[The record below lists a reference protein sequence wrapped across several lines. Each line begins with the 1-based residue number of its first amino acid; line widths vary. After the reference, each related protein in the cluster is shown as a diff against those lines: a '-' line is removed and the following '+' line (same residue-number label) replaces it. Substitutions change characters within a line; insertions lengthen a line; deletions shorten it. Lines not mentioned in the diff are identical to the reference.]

1 MSEQAVS
8 IGMMPLLPHEL
19 EPFILSSPEGRFL
32 TSAFL
37 VRRNF
42 FLASSF
48 PDAALTHSPMVLGQ
62 GLNMRLHL
70 ALRSPVEKLGLYE
83 RGNQCKVELN
93 AGSFRWPFFFLLAMP
108 GKNGRAT

>member
-8 IGMMPLLPHEL
+8 IGMVPLLPHKL

-42 FLASSF
+42 FLAGSF
-48 PDAALTHSPMVLGQ
+48 PDTALRDSTMVLGQ
-62 GLNMRLHL
+62 GLNMHLHL
-70 ALRSPVEKLGLYE
+70 GLRSPVEKLVLHE
-83 RGNQCKVELN
+83 RGNQRKVELN
-93 AGSFRWPFFFLLAMP
+93 AGWFRWPFFFLLAMP
-108 GKNGRAT
+108 GKNGKAT